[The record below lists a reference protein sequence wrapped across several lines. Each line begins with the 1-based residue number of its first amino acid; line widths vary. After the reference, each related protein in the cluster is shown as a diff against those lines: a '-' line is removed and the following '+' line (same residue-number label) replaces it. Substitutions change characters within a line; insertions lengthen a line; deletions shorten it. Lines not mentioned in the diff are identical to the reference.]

1 MKVCKSLMLKLRIS
15 LNIKKV
21 YECMSIYYMS
31 GCAYSH
37 INNKE
42 KTPDFG
48 IYRGFYIYYFIP
60 AAAANAASSKSS
72 L

>member
-1 MKVCKSLMLKLRIS
+1 
-15 LNIKKV
+15 
-21 YECMSIYYMS
+21 MSIYYMS

-42 KTPDFG
+42 KTPDLLY
-48 IYRGFYIYYFIP
+48 IEGFYIYYFIP